1 MSTSAL
7 TPPRMLAP
15 RPYPRTLSLVIPAYN
30 EEEVLPLL
38 REEIRRFAAALPC
51 ALEVVIVNDGSRD
64 RTIELLAAWA
74 QDDPAVMVLDL
85 SRNFGHQVAATA
97 GLDAA
102 TGDAVVLIDADL
114 QDPLDVVHEMI
125 KRYVE
130 GYDVVYG
137 QRVGREGEGIFKR
150 ASAWLFYRLM
160 RGMVYKDLPPDTG
173 DFRLVSRKALD
184 SLIAMREQHRFL
196 RGMACW
202 VGYPQ
207 ISQPYK
213 RAARAA
219 GTTKYPLRKMLLL
232 AWTAATSFSAL
243 PLRLSLLL
251 GFAVGLLGIEE
262 AVRAVAVFLRGGTV
276 PGWTSLMLVN
286 CAIGSALLIALS
298 VVGDYIGK
306 IFEQVKQRP
315 IYIVARRFS
324 SAEGQPPAA
333 ACKERSGA

>member
-1 MSTSAL
+1 L
-7 TPPRMLAP
+7 TP
-15 RPYPRTLSLVIPAYN
+15 RPYPVRLSLVIPVYN
-30 EEEVLPLL
+30 EEQVLPLL
-38 REEIRRFAAALPC
+38 REEIRRFSAALPC
-51 ALEVVIVNDGSRD
+51 ALEVVLVNDGSRD

-74 QDDPAVMVLDL
+74 QDDPAIAVLDL

-97 GLDAA
+97 GLDHA
-102 TGDAVVLIDADL
+102 TGDAVVLMDADL
-114 QDPLDVVHEMI
+114 QDPLDVVHDMI
-125 KRYVE
+125 RRYRE

-137 QRVGREGEGIFKR
+137 QRVVREGEGLWKR

-160 RGMVYKDLPPDTG
+160 RTMVYKDLPPDTG
-173 DFRLVSRKALD
+173 DFRLVSRRALD

-207 ISQPYK
+207 VSQPYN
-213 RAARAA
+213 RARRAA
-219 GTTKYPLRKMLLL
+219 GTTKYPFRKMLLL

-243 PLRLSLLL
+243 PLRISLLL

-262 AVRAVAVFLRGGTV
+262 GVRAIVVFLQGGNV
-276 PGWTSLMLVN
+276 PGWTSLMLVT
-286 CAIGSALLIALS
+286 CAIGSSLLIAIS
-298 VVGDYIGK
+298 VVGDYVGK

-324 SAEGQPPAA
+324 AAGEAPAA
-333 ACKERSGA
+333 CEEGSAVKLREH

>member
-1 MSTSAL
+1 MSRIPS
-7 TPPRMLAP
+7 PPRLLVP
-15 RPYPRTLSLVIPAYN
+15 RPYPRKLSVVIPAY
-30 EEEVLPLL
+30 EEEQVLPLL
-38 REEIRRFAAALPC
+38 RAEIQRFAATLAC
-51 ALEVVIVNDGSRD
+51 TLEVVIVNDGSRD

-74 QDDPAVMVLDL
+74 QEDSTLTVLDL
-85 SRNFGHQVAATA
+85 TRNFGHQVAATA
-97 GLDAA
+97 GLDYA

-114 QDPLDVVHEMI
+114 QDPLDVIHQMI
-125 KRYVE
+125 QRYRE

-137 QRVGREGEGIFKR
+137 QRIVREGEGRFKL

-160 RGMVYKDLPPDTG
+160 RALVFKELPPDTG
-173 DFRLVSRKALD
+173 DFRLVSRRALD

-213 RAARAA
+213 RATRAA
-219 GTTKYPLRKMLLL
+219 GTTKYPLRKMLVL

-243 PLRLSLLL
+243 PLRVSLLL
-251 GFAVGLLGIEE
+251 GLAVGALGVEE
-262 AVRAVAVFLRGGTV
+262 AARAVFVFLRGGNV

-286 CAIGSALLIALS
+286 CAIGSSLLIALS
-298 VVGDYIGK
+298 VVGDYVGK

-315 IYIVARRFS
+315 IYLVARRFC
-324 SAEGQPPAA
+324 SAEEPPPTAPH
-333 ACKERSGA
+333 C